1 MLVFNILKNQKEANI
16 IDQTEWLDEDSSL
29 DNLYEEYQQKYE
41 IIKSQLIKEVGQPVH
56 NNNLLVNNSLT
67 LDLIEYSFFQW
78 QDNYYILG
86 YGQHDQ
92 ETPIFLISQ
101 KLT

>member
-1 MLVFNILKNQKEANI
+1 MLVFNILKNQSEANI
-16 IDQTEWLDEDSSL
+16 IDQTEWLDEDSRL
-29 DNLYEEYQQKYE
+29 DNLYKEYKQKYE
-41 IIKSQLIKEVGQPVH
+41 IIKSQLIKKVGQPVH
-56 NNNLLVNNSLT
+56 NNNLLVNDCLT
-67 LDLIEYSFFQW
+67 LDLIEYSIFQW

>member
-1 MLVFNILKNQKEANI
+1 MLVFNILKNQSEANI
-16 IDQTEWLDEDSSL
+16 LDQTEWLDEDSSL
-29 DNLYEEYQQKYE
+29 DNLYEEYKKQYE
-41 IIKSQLIKEVGQPVH
+41 IIKSKLIKEVGKPVQ
-56 NNNLLVNNSLT
+56 NKNLLVKNCLT
-67 LDLIEYSFFQW
+67 LELIEYSVFQW

>member
-1 MLVFNILKNQKEANI
+1 MLVLNILKNQSEANI
-16 IDQTEWLDEDSSL
+16 INQTEWLDEDRIL
-29 DNLYEEYQQKYE
+29 DNLYEEYKQKYE
-41 IIKSQLIKEVGQPVH
+41 IIKSQLIKEFGQPVH
-56 NNNLLVNNSLT
+56 NNNLFVNDFLT
-67 LDLIEYSFFQW
+67 LDLIEYSVFQW